1 VRKAVEDWNRGDLDA
16 IFESLDEHV
25 VLRAAEGWPERVY
38 YGKDQVHS
46 FYEAIAETVGAHSV
60 IEDLIDAG
68 DSVVLRV
75 RARITGEQSG
85 LEGGDMPYSSVVTV
99 RMGKAVLIEFF
110 WDPQEALEAAGLRE

>member
-1 VRKAVEDWNRGDLDA
+1 M
-16 IFESLDEHV
+16 
-25 VLRAAEGWPERVY
+25 
-38 YGKDQVHS
+38 
-46 FYEAIAETVGAHSV
+46 

-85 LEGGDMPYSSVVTV
+85 LEGGDMHYSSVVTV
-99 RMGKAVLIEFF
+99 RKGKAVLIEFF